1 MHNCV
6 TYAGITD
13 ENAIIDTYKIIIEF
27 CKYLKTKMGSDILV
41 TSDVH
46 NDICLLREQEI
57 IWAQGIS
64 FI

>member
-1 MHNCV
+1 M
-6 TYAGITD
+6 
-13 ENAIIDTYKIIIEF
+13 ENAAIDTYKIIVEF
-27 CKYLKTKMGSDILV
+27 CKYLKTKMESDILV

-57 IWAQGIS
+57 IWAQGIA